1 MFPTLLRSSLLIAIG
16 LFVIGC
22 ANKQSDGPVVGRL
35 TVGGKPVPE
44 ISIFLVPDDIKTP
57 GYVAQSMD
65 DGGFE
70 MRSFKGKK
78 GVPPGVYSVQLS
90 IPVGAAGGG
99 MVKPEFVGAASP
111 WRVSVTDKGIADLQL
126 DMDKEK
132 LE

>member
-1 MFPTLLRSSLLIAIG
+1 MFQTFLRSSLLIATG
-16 LFVIGC
+16 LLVVGC
-22 ANKQSDGPVVGRL
+22 ADNKNEAPVVGRL
-35 TVGGKPVPE
+35 TVDGKPVPE

-78 GVPPGVYSVQLS
+78 GVAPGVYSVQLS
-90 IPVGAAGGG
+90 IPVGSAGGG
-99 MVKPEFVGAASP
+99 MVKPGFVGTASP
-111 WRVSVTDKGIADLQL
+111 WRVTVTDKGIADLQL